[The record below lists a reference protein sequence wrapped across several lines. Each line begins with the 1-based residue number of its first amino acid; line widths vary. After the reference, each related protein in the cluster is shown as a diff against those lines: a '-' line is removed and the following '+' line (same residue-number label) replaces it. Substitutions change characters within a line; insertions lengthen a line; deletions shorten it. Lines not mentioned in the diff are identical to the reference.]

1 MAGDFDFSVE
11 AQEISNEIKEIFAKE
26 TFNSDIMKNLQLKV
40 DKVIFELDE
49 ATKLLSIYKT
59 QKNAFKRLQKSMSK
73 NMQGLDIQN
82 LSEEEFILAFEEYN
96 GSKKNRSQTFKT
108 NSSLMEFFES
118 RKQFQ
123 DTQKIKKYLISSYNL
138 IMEVR
143 NSFKEHIEY
152 RIFITGKNSRGKD
165 VILMASPSLSELT
178 KTANITSNLDLQL
191 SLTTKQIKDLINDY
205 EKNTGVGA
213 QLQEVFSED
222 NEVWQ
227 LLQKVREKIIQIS
240 KNGKKIYYNFGQL
253 IEALNYLKEKEINT
267 NNIYQALIQGLNTV
281 SFEKQGD
288 FILNGVDIQSKVF
301 NVSGNEYS
309 LHRIRLMSLSNVK
322 RVLINIKN
330 ALKSS
335 YTFNEFQAKMKII
348 FQDDGVQN
356 SIWSG
361 LESEVKSAIEEVLKQ
376 FEKDKNLT
384 TKI

>member
-1 MAGDFDFSVE
+1 MAGDFDFSIE
-11 AQEISNEIKEIFAKE
+11 TQEISNEIKKIFAEE
-26 TFNSDIMKNLQLKV
+26 TFNSDIMKSLQLKI

-73 NMQGLDIQN
+73 NMYGLDIQN
-82 LSEEEFILAFEEYN
+82 LSEEEFILAFEKYN

-118 RKQFQ
+118 RKQIQ

-152 RIFITGKNSRGKD
+152 RVFITGKNSGGKD

-178 KTANITSNLDLQL
+178 DTADITSNLDLQL

-205 EKNTGVGA
+205 EKNIGVGA

-253 IEALNYLKEKEINT
+253 IEALNYLKGKEINT

-301 NVSGNEYS
+301 NVSGSEYS
-309 LHRIRLMSLSNVK
+309 LHRIRLMSLSNIK

-348 FQDDGVQN
+348 FQDDGIQN

-361 LESEVKSAIEEVLKQ
+361 LESEVKNVIEEVLKQ
-376 FEKDKNLT
+376 FEKDKNLA
-384 TKI
+384 IEI